1 MAAAGLRSDLF
12 ASASG
17 ASLALV
23 SDALWARTTSDR
35 ISGLAASEGAVA
47 RLRLGL
53 EGSRA
58 FQLPGGGSLTPKL
71 ELGARHDGGDA
82 ETGFGVEVG
91 GGIAWSDPR
100 FGLKLD
106 IEGRALISHE
116 DGAMRDRGFSASLA
130 YDPSADSTQGL
141 TLTLRQYIG
150 SASSGG
156 LNALF
161 ADDPITRRTGGYGSD
176 RVSDAGRWSME
187 AGYGLPAFGGRF
199 VGRPHMSYGASAFGR
214 DVSVGWQ
221 LAPEAGPGVPELSLG
236 VLAMRRESNRE
247 GADHGVG
254 IEFQAR
260 W

>member
-12 ASASG
+12 ASAGG

-23 SDALWARTTSDR
+23 SDALWARTSSDR
-35 ISGLAASEGAVA
+35 ISGLAATEGAVA

-130 YDPSADSTQGL
+130 YDPTPDSARGL
-141 TLTLRQYIG
+141 SLTLRQDIG
-150 SASSGG
+150 SASGGG

-161 ADDPITRRTGGYGSD
+161 ADDPMTRRRLGSD
-176 RVSDAGRWSME
+176 HDADAGRSSME

-199 VGRPHMSYGASAFGR
+199 VGTPHMSYGASAFGR
-214 DVSVGWQ
+214 DVSVGWR
-221 LAPEAGPGVPELSLG
+221 LAPEAGPGAPQLSLG
-236 VLAMRRESNRE
+236 VLAIRQESDRE